1 MIMVGNMRKYTVN
14 KPGGANTAGNM
25 RDAVDLETAV
35 MGVNI
40 INKRIRH
47 ERQEAKAAK
56 AKANITLPTLESLA
70 KLLKD

>member
-1 MIMVGNMRKYTVN
+1 MSGNTKKYAIN
-14 KPGGANTAGNM
+14 KPGGACSGGNM

-40 INKRIRH
+40 INKRVRRERH
-47 ERQEAKAAK
+47 EATVAK